1 MASLDIATNSS
12 ASFVPS
18 MSIDKL
24 FPALLECFG
33 IILCG
38 YVAGRANII
47 TSTQAKGLGSFVSKF
62 ALPGLLFKNMVILD
76 LAHIN
81 WSFLCSILV
90 AKVAVFIIV
99 CSLTLLIASPDS
111 RFGKAGLFPIFAT
124 QSNDFALGY
133 PIVQALYSDTYPEYL
148 QYIYLVAPISLML
161 LNPIGFIFCEIQ
173 KWKENMHTQQSKLK
187 TVALVLFQVFK
198 NPIVFMVIVG
208 LCGNFIFEQKIPV
221 IIGEFLDGLASSFS
235 GSALFYLGLTMVG
248 QIKKLRK
255 NSFVA
260 IILLITAKLLIL
272 PLISREMVEL
282 LDNGNTEAN
291 YTSLSNYA
299 FLYGVFPTAPS
310 VAIYASQYNMEIEI
324 VTPGMVINTF
334 VSAPIMYVSAWL
346 LTIPS
351 MHTQV
356 LQSAIQSISFDISI
370 VTLFFLVWSVAVM
383 FLSKKFKQLPH
394 LFFVNLLLAQCMVC
408 MGMIMWYVITKQNSR
423 LGQVLVFIVLYSSLY
438 STYVWTGLIA
448 LSLLLLEK
456 NVSKQRGF
464 FIIAGWGIP
473 VFIVGM
479 LLITGHPNTQTLGD
493 SAFFYGNTQIISTAV
508 VLSCSIV
515 LAGSSLMLLSRNRR
529 DNTYQK
535 LQRNSLSS
543 STGDDARLKEI
554 QTATN
559 NVTSDTEFA
568 TGEEICP
575 CQMENQGELR
585 SASQQSLN
593 NDRSTN
599 ETLLSAEQC
608 TALCKA
614 ENCKLTQEEQHLQNT
629 DPQLARHVL
638 LCLLLIVG
646 LFANVSSCLWWLF
659 NHEPGRL
666 YVELQFFCIIF
677 NFGQG
682 FISFGI
688 FGLDKHFIILPC
700 KKRLEFLWHGRDFGV
715 QTDNAVT
722 EDIRMTCQQF
732 TRYHKDQ
739 CARDIVKER
748 RCAAETFADVFQGC
762 DLVDWLIQ
770 VGLAHDRGEA
780 VKYGDRLL
788 EGSAIQHIT
797 NEYSF
802 QDEPLY
808 YRMV

>member
-1 MASLDIATNSS
+1 MANLDIGTNSS
-12 ASFVPS
+12 VSFVPS
-18 MSIDKL
+18 MSIDRL

-38 YVAGRANII
+38 YIAGRVNII
-47 TSTQAKGLGSFVSKF
+47 TSTQANGLGSFVSKF
-62 ALPGLLFKNMVILD
+62 ALPGLLFKNMVVLN

-81 WSFLCSILV
+81 WSFLWSILV
-90 AKVAVFIIV
+90 AKVTVFIIV
-99 CSLTLLIASPDS
+99 CTLTLLIASPES

-133 PIVQALYSDTYPEYL
+133 PIVEALYRDTYPEYL

-173 KWKENMHTQQSKLK
+173 KWRENMNIQQSKLK
-187 TVALVLFQVFK
+187 TVALVLLQVFK

-208 LCGNFIFEQKIPV
+208 ICGNFIFERKIPV

-248 QIKKLRK
+248 QIKKLKK
-255 NSFVA
+255 NSFLA
-260 IILLITAKLLIL
+260 IILLITAKLLVL

-282 LDNGNTEAN
+282 LNSGN

-356 LQSAIQSISFDISI
+356 LQSAIRSISFDISI
-370 VTLFFLVWSVAVM
+370 VTLVFLVWSVAVM
-383 FLSKKFKQLPH
+383 LLSKKFKQLPH
-394 LFFVNLLLAQCMVC
+394 LLSINLLLAQSMVC
-408 MGMIMWYVITKQNSR
+408 LGMIMWYVITKQNSL
-423 LGQVLVFIVLYSSLY
+423 LGQVLVFIVLYCSLY

-456 NVSKQRGF
+456 NASKQKGF

-473 VFIVGM
+473 AFIVGI
-479 LLITGHPNTQTLGD
+479 LLLTGHPNTQTLGD
-493 SAFFYGNTQIISTAV
+493 SAFFYGNIQVISTAA

-515 LAGSSLMLLSRNRR
+515 LAGSSLMLLSRKRH
-529 DNTYQK
+529 DNAYQI
-535 LQRNSLSS
+535 LQRDSISS
-543 STGDDARLKEI
+543 NTSEDPSRT
-554 QTATN
+554 TATN
-559 NVTSDTEFA
+559 VTPDVEFA
-568 TGEEICP
+568 TGDEGCP
-575 CQMENQGELR
+575 CQMEIR
-585 SASQQSLN
+585 STICCSSQQVQN
-593 NDRSTN
+593 NDRSIN
-599 ETLLSAEQC
+599 EASLNAEQC
-608 TALCKA
+608 TTSCNA
-614 ENCKLTQEEQHLQNT
+614 ENCVLIQEEQHLQNA

-688 FGLDKHFIILPC
+688 FGLDKHLIILSC
-700 KKRLEFLWHGRDFGV
+700 KKRLEFLLHGRNIG
-715 QTDNAVT
+715 QTDDT
-722 EDIRMTCQQF
+722 LTDDIRLTCQQF
-732 TRYHKDQ
+732 SQYHKGQ

-748 RCAAETFADVFQGC
+748 RCGAETFADVFQGC

-770 VGLAHDRGEA
+770 VGLAHDRSEA

-788 EGSAIQHIT
+788 EGGVIQHIA
-797 NEYSF
+797 NEHSF
-802 QDEPLY
+802 QDESLY
-808 YRMV
+808 YRMLQMNEA

>member
-1 MASLDIATNSS
+1 MANLDIGTNSS
-12 ASFVPS
+12 VSFVPS
-18 MSIDKL
+18 MSIDRL

-38 YVAGRANII
+38 YIAGRVNII
-47 TSTQAKGLGSFVSKF
+47 TSTQANGLGSFVSKF
-62 ALPGLLFKNMVILD
+62 ALPGLLFKNMVVLN

-81 WSFLCSILV
+81 WSFLWSILV
-90 AKVAVFIIV
+90 AKVTVFIIV
-99 CSLTLLIASPDS
+99 CTLTLLIASPES

-133 PIVQALYSDTYPEYL
+133 PIVEALYRDTYPEYL

-173 KWKENMHTQQSKLK
+173 KWRENMNIQQSKLK
-187 TVALVLFQVFK
+187 TVALVLLQVFK

-208 LCGNFIFEQKIPV
+208 ICGNFIFERKIPV

-248 QIKKLRK
+248 QIKKLKK
-255 NSFVA
+255 NSFLA
-260 IILLITAKLLIL
+260 IILLITAKLLVL

-282 LDNGNTEAN
+282 LNSGN

-356 LQSAIQSISFDISI
+356 LQSAIRSISFDISI
-370 VTLFFLVWSVAVM
+370 VTLVFLVWSVAVM
-383 FLSKKFKQLPH
+383 LLSKKFKQLPH
-394 LFFVNLLLAQCMVC
+394 LLSINLLLAQSMVC
-408 MGMIMWYVITKQNSR
+408 LGMIMWYVITKQNSL
-423 LGQVLVFIVLYSSLY
+423 LGQVLVFIVLYCSLY

-456 NVSKQRGF
+456 NASKQKGF

-473 VFIVGM
+473 AFIVGI
-479 LLITGHPNTQTLGD
+479 LLLTGHPNTQTLGD
-493 SAFFYGNTQIISTAV
+493 SAFFYGNIQVISTAA

-515 LAGSSLMLLSRNRR
+515 LAGSSLMLLSRKRH
-529 DNTYQK
+529 DNAYQI
-535 LQRNSLSS
+535 LQRDSISS
-543 STGDDARLKEI
+543 NTSEDPSRT
-554 QTATN
+554 TATN
-559 NVTSDTEFA
+559 VTPDVEFA
-568 TGEEICP
+568 TGDGCP
-575 CQMENQGELR
+575 CQMEIR
-585 SASQQSLN
+585 STICCSSQQVQN
-593 NDRSTN
+593 NDRSIN
-599 ETLLSAEQC
+599 EASLNAEQC
-608 TALCKA
+608 TTSCNA
-614 ENCKLTQEEQHLQNT
+614 ENCVLIQEEQHLQNA

-688 FGLDKHFIILPC
+688 FGLDKHLIILSC
-700 KKRLEFLWHGRDFGV
+700 KKRLEFLLHGRNIG
-715 QTDNAVT
+715 QTDDT
-722 EDIRMTCQQF
+722 LTDDIRLTCQQF
-732 TRYHKDQ
+732 SQYHKGQ

-748 RCAAETFADVFQGC
+748 RCGAETFADVFQGC

-770 VGLAHDRGEA
+770 VGLAHDRSEA

-788 EGSAIQHIT
+788 EGGVIQHIA
-797 NEYSF
+797 NEHSF
-802 QDEPLY
+802 QDESLY
-808 YRMV
+808 YRMLQMNEA